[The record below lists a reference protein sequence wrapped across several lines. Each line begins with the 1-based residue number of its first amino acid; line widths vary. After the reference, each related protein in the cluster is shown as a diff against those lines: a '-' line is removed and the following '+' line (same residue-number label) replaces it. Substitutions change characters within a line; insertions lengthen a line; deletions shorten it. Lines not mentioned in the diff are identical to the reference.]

1 MSQVLALV
9 SAALFGI
16 ADFTGGLASK
26 TISPWRVTAWSQV
39 LGVPILLVALATV
52 SERNFTAR
60 DLGFGI
66 VAGSFGLVGIA
77 LLYSAL
83 AAGTMSIVSPIV
95 GVVSASIPVLWGLG
109 SGEAFT
115 ASQTFGIVAAVVSII
130 LIAGHRPDTRPPMNL
145 LLQALGAAVA
155 FAVFFIAMGQTSQDS
170 GLWPLAAAR
179 VVTIPTALAV
189 AGITASASLPPRS
202 VLRHVAFV
210 GLADIG
216 ANIAVLLA
224 LQTGSLGITTVLAS
238 LYPAFTVIAAILIL
252 HEKPTAGQ
260 RIGIII
266 AIAAGAILTV

>member
-1 MSQVLALV
+1 MSQILALV
-9 SAALFGI
+9 SAALFGM

-39 LGVPILLVALATV
+39 LGVPVLLVALATV
-52 SERNFTAR
+52 SESSFTIR

-77 LLYSAL
+77 LLYTAL

-95 GVVSASIPVLWGLG
+95 GVVSASIPVLWGLA
-109 SGEAFT
+109 SGEAFS
-115 ASQTFGIVAAVVSII
+115 ASQTFGIVAAVVAIV

-179 VVTIPTALAV
+179 VVTIPIALGV

-202 VLRHVAFV
+202 VLRQVAFV

-216 ANIAVLLA
+216 ANITVLLA

-252 HEKPTAGQ
+252 HEKPTAWQ
-260 RIGIII
+260 RIGIVI
-266 AIAAGAILTV
+266 AITAGAILTV